1 MHIYIYIIYIY
12 IYIIYIIY
20 ISMHIYIYIYIIYI
34 IYYTKVHSTQTLI
47 TKRNGS
53 FKSMKSAN
61 LL

>member
-1 MHIYIYIIYIY
+1 MFIYIY
-12 IYIIYIIY
+12 IYILCNILYILVC
-20 ISMHIYIYIYIIYI
+20 IYIYIYIIYI

>member
-1 MHIYIYIIYIY
+1 MHIY
-12 IYIIYIIY
+12 
-20 ISMHIYIYIYIIYI
+20 IYIYIYIIYI

>member
-1 MHIYIYIIYIY
+1 MFIYIY
-12 IYIIYIIY
+12 IYILCNILYILVCIY
-20 ISMHIYIYIYIIYI
+20 IYIYIYIIYI

-47 TKRNGS
+47 TKRHGS